1 MEFQEFCEKIK
12 ESVCAYLGEE
22 TKGEIKQI
30 VKNNGVRLNGLLL
43 NREEDSIAPTI
54 YLEGFYRDYRE
65 GKAFGKLVREIA
77 EVYEKNRI
85 TDKSL
90 CFDFFTNYE
99 AVRGRIFHK
108 VINYE
113 KNREN
118 LQDIPHVRFLD
129 LALVCYYAY
138 MNDILGQGSIQIDI
152 SHLDQWGITEEEL
165 FADAWENTTHKLG
178 VEVRH
183 MDELLEELLKERMD
197 GLSEEEISNLLARQ
211 GKPLVPMYI
220 MSVRGS
226 CFGAACLYHK
236 EWLAE
241 FAEKCGTNLYIL
253 PSSVHE
259 LILIP
264 DSNREEPESL
274 KRMVKEVN
282 AEHVER
288 QEQLSDQVYYFDKE
302 KKALSIL

>member
-1 MEFQEFCEKIK
+1 MNFQEFCEKIK

-30 VKNNGVRLNGLLL
+30 TKNNGVRLNGLLL
-43 NREEDSIAPTI
+43 SREADTISPTI
-54 YLEGFYRDYRE
+54 YLEGFYRDYKE

-77 EVYEKNRI
+77 ELYEKNRI

-90 CFDFFTNYE
+90 CFNFFTDYE
-99 AVRGRIFHK
+99 TVRGRIFHK

-113 KNREN
+113 KNRES
-118 LQDIPHVRFLD
+118 LQDIPHIRFLD

-152 SHLDQWGITEEEL
+152 SHLDQWGITEEKL

-178 VEVRH
+178 VEIRR
-183 MDELLEELLKERMD
+183 MDDLLEALLTDRMD
-197 GLSEEEISNLLARQ
+197 GVSEEEISDLLAKQ

-241 FAEKCGTNLYIL
+241 FAEKRGTNLYIL

-264 DSNREEPESL
+264 DSDREDPECL
-274 KRMVKEVN
+274 KRMVREVN
-282 AEHVER
+282 AEHVEE
-288 QEQLSDQVYYFDKE
+288 QEQLSDQVYYF
-302 KKALSIL
+302 ARSGNTLSIM

>member
-1 MEFQEFCEKIK
+1 MEFIEFCEKIK

-22 TKGEIKQI
+22 TQGEIRQI

-43 NREEDSIAPTI
+43 NREADSVSPTI
-54 YLEGFYRDYRE
+54 YLEGFYREYKE
-65 GKAFGKLVREIA
+65 GKTFGKLVREIA

-90 CFDFFTNYE
+90 CFDFFTQYE

-108 VINYE
+108 VVNYE
-113 KNREN
+113 KNRESLHN
-118 LQDIPHVRFLD
+118 IPHIRFLD

-152 SHLDQWGITEEEL
+152 GHLDQWGITEEAL
-165 FADAWENTTHKLG
+165 FSDAWENTTHKLG
-178 VEVRH
+178 VEVRR
-183 MDELLEELLKERMD
+183 MDDLLEELLRERMD
-197 GLSEEEISNLLARQ
+197 GMSEEEVSALLARQ
-211 GKPLVPMYI
+211 QKPLIPMYI

-241 FAEKCGTNLYIL
+241 FADRCGKNLYIL
-253 PSSVHE
+253 PSSIHE

-264 DSNREEPESL
+264 DSNMEEPESL
-274 KRMVKEVN
+274 KRMVREVN
-282 AEHVER
+282 AEHVET
-288 QEQLSDQVYYFDKE
+288 QEQLSDQVYYFDRGNKV
-302 KKALSIL
+302 LSIV